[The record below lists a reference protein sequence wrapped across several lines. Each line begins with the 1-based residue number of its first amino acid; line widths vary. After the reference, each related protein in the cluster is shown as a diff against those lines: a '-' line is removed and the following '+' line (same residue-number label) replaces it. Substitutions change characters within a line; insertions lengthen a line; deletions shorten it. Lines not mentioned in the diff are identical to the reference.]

1 MEDHEL
7 HELIRHTSQETAKET
22 AEAMGEEIRKR
33 VDEGV
38 SDALTRVGI
47 DMGDPIEVQQD
58 MSFVRDWRKTARAV
72 KRKGMITAAGIL
84 VTGILGAIWIGI
96 KSVLG

>member
-7 HELIRHTSQETAKET
+7 HDLIHRTSHET
-22 AEAMGEEIRKR
+22 AEAIGDKIREK

-47 DMGDPIEVQQD
+47 DMDNPIEVQKD
-58 MSFVRDWRKTARAV
+58 MSFMRDWRKTAKDV
-72 KRKGMITAAGIL
+72 KRKGMLTAAGIL
-84 VTGILGAIWIGI
+84 VTGILGAVWIGI
-96 KSVLG
+96 RSVLS

>member
-7 HELIRHTSQETAKET
+7 HELIKQTSQETARH
-22 AEAMGEEIRKR
+22 MGEEIRTK

-47 DMGDPIEVQQD
+47 DMSDPIEVQKD
-58 MSFVRDWRKTARAV
+58 MSFLSDWRKTTKAV
-72 KRKGMITAAGIL
+72 KRKGAITAAGIL
-84 VTGILGAIWIGI
+84 VTGILGAVWLGV
-96 KSVLG
+96 KSMMG

>member
-1 MEDHEL
+1 MEDREL
-7 HELIRHTSQETAKET
+7 HDLIQKTSQETAH
-22 AEAMGEEIRKR
+22 AMRDEIRGQ

-47 DMGDPIEVQQD
+47 DMGDPIEAQQD

-72 KRKGMITAAGIL
+72 KRTGVLTAAGIP
-84 VTGILGAIWIGI
+84 VTGLG
-96 KSVLG
+96 

>member
-7 HELIRHTSQETAKET
+7 QDLIERTSKET
-22 AEAMGEEIRKR
+22 ARHMGEEIRER

-47 DMGDPIEVQQD
+47 DMADPIQVQQD
-58 MSFVRDWRKTARAV
+58 MSFIRDWRKTAKDV
-72 KRKGMITAAGIL
+72 KRKGMITAVGIL
-84 VTGILGAIWIGI
+84 VTGILGAVWIGV
-96 KSVLG
+96 KSMVS

>member
-1 MEDHEL
+1 MEDREL
-7 HELIRHTSQETAKET
+7 HDLIQKTSQETAH
-22 AEAMGEEIRKR
+22 AMRDEIRGQ

-72 KRKGMITAAGIL
+72 KRKGAITAVGIL
-84 VTGILGAIWIGI
+84 VTGVLGAVWLGL
-96 KSVLG
+96 KSMVS